1 MPMHLENE
9 TSLLWHGPVWFAGR
23 RSPFSVGQIPGLS
36 SDIDLQQAFADGHL
50 PVATLPSA
58 ILLDLSSVT
67 APVDTFASWLRA
79 AIQQLSAEVPLI
91 VLCGGEDAFPVG
103 LKPHVAIDRDV
114 SNTVLFSTI
123 CAQQRALMRFEEAR
137 IRRVIF
143 GRIAGYGSAPHQTGG
158 SGLLIVGLSGR
169 FMELQQASR
178 ENVEVVGAF
187 DQSMAEEY
195 LASRAFDAVI
205 LDSTLDDTL
214 ENLRLIRLDSR
225 YAALPVLVV
234 TDHRDESTMLF
245 EAGAN
250 DVLVAPLQADALRQ
264 RLAVA
269 IRHGKRRRLSDKALA
284 ESHNWLLKQLS
295 SGGVPQVT
303 YTRYLEVAGSALAAR
318 GLDIWELK
326 LLPESFAIPEKAA
339 MLADDLFGTM
349 LSVADAT
356 SREEDLVCV
365 VHDIG
370 PVAVLKSE
378 RGMTRLQSR
387 INSILGHTTL

>member
-1 MPMHLENE
+1 MHLENE

-23 RSPFSVGQIPGLS
+23 GSPFSVGQIPGLS
-36 SDIDLQQAFADGHL
+36 SDVDLLRAFADGRV
-50 PVATLPSA
+50 PISPLPSV
-58 ILLDLSSVT
+58 ILLDWNSVT
-67 APVDTFASWLRA
+67 ASAEAFLTWLRA
-79 AIQQLSAEVPLI
+79 AISQLGAEVPLI
-91 VLCGGEDAFPVG
+91 VLCGGEDAFPEG
-103 LKPHVAIDRDV
+103 LKPHAAIDREV
-114 SNTVLFSTI
+114 SDTVLFGTI

-137 IRRVIF
+137 IRRVVF

-169 FMELQQASR
+169 FMELQQASS

-205 LDSTLDDTL
+205 LDSTLEDTL
-214 ENLRLIRLDSR
+214 ENLRQIRMDAR

-234 TDHRDESTMLF
+234 TDDPDESTMLF
-245 EAGAN
+245 DAGAN
-250 DVLVAPLQADALRQ
+250 DVLVAPLRANSLRH
-264 RLAVA
+264 RLAIA
-269 IRHGKRRRLSDKALA
+269 IRHGKRRRLSDRALA
-284 ESHNWLLKQLS
+284 ESHNWLLRQLS
-295 SGGVPQVT
+295 SGGVPQPT
-303 YTRYLEVAGSALAAR
+303 YARYLEIAGAALAAR

-349 LSVADAT
+349 LSIADAT

-365 VHDIG
+365 VHEVG